1 MLNIEIDG
9 KAVQVEH
16 GSTIIDAAD
25 KLGVAIPRF
34 CYHPKLSVAANCR
47 MCLVQVEK
55 FNKPLPACA
64 TPVADGMKIFTRSK
78 EAVEAQQSVMEFL
91 LINHPL
97 DCPIC
102 DQGGECELQDI
113 AMAYGTS
120 GSRYTEEKRVVFNKN
135 IGPLISTD
143 MTRCI
148 QCTRCVRFLKEI
160 GGMQELGM
168 IGRGEHAEITAY
180 VDKSVNSELSGNI
193 IDLCPVGALTNKPYR
208 YTARSWEL
216 TRRPSIAPH
225 DGLGSHI
232 EVHVKDNKVMRV
244 LPREKES
251 INECWL
257 SDRDRYSYEGL
268 NSPDRLQV
276 PMIKHNGAWVETD
289 WKTALEFAAGQLK
302 DITKQYGGDA
312 LGVLVSPNS
321 TMEEGFLIKQ
331 LANGL
336 GCGNVDYRLRQ
347 TDFRLDGKRV
357 GTPWMGC
364 NIDELGELDRILII
378 GSNLRNEHPLLAQR
392 FRKSVDNGA
401 ELSIISPL
409 DNNPLMPI
417 AHKVIVRPNDMVN
430 VLGQILKAMSGLQRL
445 SLCLPPSLNKLLEQI
460 EVRPNT
466 QAMAESLAGLGQEVD
481 LVAPRV
487 GIFLGTLALTDPRF
501 TELYSMAEAIG
512 GICGAKGGILPPA
525 ANSTGMHMMGVMPSA
540 TGMHARAMIEIPR
553 TAYLL
558 LNIEPELDCQH
569 AALAK
574 AAMAQAECVVA
585 LTAYKSAALEHA
597 DVLLPI
603 APFTETSGTFMSME
617 GRVQS
622 FAAAVKPLGE
632 CRPAWKVLRVLA
644 NTLGLEGFEFNS
656 AEEVKT
662 AIFNGEKPS
671 MVVRRN
677 LNNNLKELVEIAV
690 KIKSTGLQRIG
701 EVPQYESDPLV
712 RRAASLQKTKYNTQ
726 PMARMRAEQMTALGL
741 VEGDTVLATQD
752 KGSAVLQV
760 SLDNHVAMG
769 CVRVTASHEGS
780 IGLGDLMGDI
790 AIEKIEN
797 ANAAN
802 IGISKPLSI
811 KGFETNKASKPL
823 SSLPQ

>member
-1 MLNIEIDG
+1 MVQIEIDG
-9 KAVQVEH
+9 KALEVEY

-25 KLGVAIPRF
+25 KVGVAIPRF
-34 CYHPKLSVAANCR
+34 CYHKKLSVAANCR

-55 FNKPLPACA
+55 FAKPLPACA

-78 EAVEAQQSVMEFL
+78 EAVEAQKSVMEFL

-102 DQGGECELQDI
+102 DQGGECDLQDI
-113 AMAYGTS
+113 AVAYGAS

-148 QCTRCVRFLKEI
+148 QCTRCVRFLQEI
-160 GGMQELGM
+160 GGMMELGM
-168 IGRGEHAEITAY
+168 VGRGEHAEITAY

-193 IDLCPVGALTNKPYR
+193 IDLCPVGALTSKPFR
-208 YTARSWEL
+208 YSARSWEL

-244 LPREKES
+244 VPREKES

-268 NSPDRLQV
+268 NSPDRLKV

-321 TMEEGFLIKQ
+321 TMEEGYLIKQ
-331 LANGL
+331 LAHGL
-336 GCGNVDYRLRQ
+336 GCDNVDYRLRQ

-364 NIDELGELDRILII
+364 NIQEIEELDRILLI

-392 FRKSVDNGA
+392 FRKAVNNGA

-409 DNNPLMPI
+409 DNNPLMDV

-430 VLGQILKAMSGLQRL
+430 VLGQILKAMSHIQRL
-445 SLCLPPSLNKLLEQI
+445 SLCLPPTLELLLSNI
-460 EVRPNT
+460 KVRDNT
-466 QAMAESLAGLGQEVD
+466 QAMAESLAGLGGEVD
-481 LVAPRV
+481 LIAPKV
-487 GIFLGTLALTDPRF
+487 GIFLGNMALSDPRF
-501 TELYSMAEAIG
+501 TEMYSMAEAIG
-512 GICGAKGGILPPA
+512 GICGAKGGILPA
-525 ANSTGMHMMGVMPSA
+525 SANSTGMHLMGVMPS
-540 TGMHARAMIEIPR
+540 TLGMHAREMLEQPR
-553 TAYLL
+553 KAYLL

-585 LTAYKSAALEHA
+585 LTAYKSEALENA

-622 FAAAVKPLGE
+622 FSAVTKPLGE

-644 NTLGLEGFEFNS
+644 NTLGLKDFDFDSSEQ
-656 AEEVKT
+656 VKDKV
-662 AIFNGEKPS
+662 FNGEKPS
-671 MVVRRN
+671 AVVWRN
-677 LNNNLKELVEIAV
+677 LNNNLKELVEIQVNV
-690 KIKSTGLQRIG
+690 KHEGLQRIG
-701 EVPQYESDPLV
+701 EVPQYESDPIV
-712 RRAASLQKTKYNTQ
+712 RRSAPLQKTKYNTQ
-726 PMARMRAEQMTALGL
+726 PMARMRAEQIAALGL
-741 VEGDTVLATQD
+741 MEGDTVLARQD
-752 KGSAVLQV
+752 KGSAELQV
-760 SLDNHVAMG
+760 KLDNHVAMG
-769 CVRVTASHEGS
+769 CVRVTAAHEDS
-780 IGLGDLMGDI
+780 VGLGDLMGDI
-790 AIEKIEN
+790 TIEKYTVDNSQLE
-797 ANAAN
+797 
-802 IGISKPLSI
+802 
-811 KGFETNKASKPL
+811 EASA
-823 SSLPQ
+823 

>member
-9 KAVQVEH
+9 KPLEVEH

-25 KLGVAIPRF
+25 KVGIAIPRF
-34 CYHPKLSVAANCR
+34 CYHKKLSVAANCR

-64 TPVADGMKIFTRSK
+64 TPVADGMKIYTRSK
-78 EAVEAQQSVMEFL
+78 AAVEAQQSVMEFL

-102 DQGGECELQDI
+102 DQGGECDLQDI
-113 AMAYGTS
+113 AVAYGAS
-120 GSRYTEEKRVVFNKN
+120 GSRYAEEKRVVFNKN

-148 QCTRCVRFLKEI
+148 QCTRCVRFLKEV
-160 GGMQELGM
+160 GGMQELGLV
-168 IGRGEHAEITAY
+168 GRGEHAEITAY

-193 IDLCPVGALTNKPYR
+193 IDLCPVGALTNKPFR
-208 YTARSWEL
+208 YSARSWEL

-268 NSPDRLQV
+268 NSPDRLKV
-276 PMIKHNGAWVETD
+276 PMIKHNGQWQETD

-302 DITKQYGGDA
+302 DITTQHGADG

-321 TMEEGFLIKQ
+321 TMEEGYLIKK

-364 NIDELGELDRILII
+364 NIQEIEELDRILLI
-378 GSNLRNEHPLLAQR
+378 GSNIRNEHPLLAQR
-392 FRKSVDNGA
+392 FRKAVANGA
-401 ELSIISPL
+401 ELCIVSPL
-409 DNNPLMPI
+409 DNNPLMDV

-430 VLGQILKAMSGLQRL
+430 VLGQILKAMSGLQKL
-445 SLCLPPSLNKLLEQI
+445 SLCLPPSLNNLLEEI
-460 EVRPNT
+460 RVRPNT
-466 QAMAESLAGLGQEVD
+466 QAIAESLAGISEDVVLI
-481 LVAPRV
+481 APKV
-487 GIFLGTLALTDPRF
+487 GIFIGNMGLSDPRF
-501 TELYSMAEAIG
+501 TEMYSMAEAIA
-512 GICGAKGGILPPA
+512 GISGAKGGILPAA
-525 ANSTGMHMMGVMPSA
+525 ANSTGMHLMGVMPSP
-540 TGMHARAMIEIPR
+540 TGMHARAMLEVPR
-553 TAYLL
+553 KAYLL

-574 AAMAQAECVVA
+574 AAMAKAECVVA
-585 LTAYKSAALEHA
+585 LTAYKSSALENA

-622 FAAAVKPLGE
+622 FQAVTKPLGD
-632 CRPAWKVLRVLA
+632 CRPGWKVLRVLA

-656 AEEVKT
+656 SDEVKN
-662 AIFNGEKPS
+662 AIFNSEKPS
-671 MVVRRN
+671 AVVWRS
-677 LNNNLKELVEIAV
+677 LNNNLKELVEIQIN
-690 KIKSTGLQRIG
+690 IKKDGLQRIG
-701 EVPQYESDPLV
+701 EVPQYESDPIV
-712 RRAASLQKTKYNTQ
+712 RRSSPLQKTKYNIR
-726 PMARMRAEQMTALGL
+726 PMARMCAEQMALLGL
-741 VEGDTVLATQD
+741 VEGDIVLARQD
-752 KGSAVLQV
+752 RGSAVLKV
-760 SLDNHVAMG
+760 KLDNHVAKG
-769 CVRVTASHEGS
+769 CVRVAASHELTT
-780 IGLGDLMGDI
+780 GLGDLMGDI
-790 AIEKIEN
+790 TIEKTTEEHY
-797 ANAAN
+797 
-802 IGISKPLSI
+802 KPY
-811 KGFETNKASKPL
+811 ETTIMEAM
-823 SSLPQ
+823 

>member
-1 MLNIEIDG
+1 MLNVEIDG
-9 KAVQVEH
+9 KALRVEH

-25 KLGVAIPRF
+25 KVGIAIPRF
-34 CYHPKLSVAANCR
+34 CYHKKLSVAANCR

-64 TPVADGMKIFTRSK
+64 TPVAEGMKIFTRSK
-78 EAVEAQQSVMEFL
+78 EAIEAQKSVMEFL

-102 DQGGECELQDI
+102 DQGGECDLQDI
-113 AMAYGTS
+113 AVAYGTS

-148 QCTRCVRFLKEI
+148 QCTRCVRFLKEV

-193 IDLCPVGALTNKPYR
+193 IDLCPVGALTSKPFR
-208 YTARSWEL
+208 YSARSWEL
-216 TRRPSIAPH
+216 VRRPSIAPH

-268 NSPDRLQV
+268 NSPDRLKV

-302 DITKQYGGDA
+302 DITNHHSAEA

-321 TMEEGFLIKQ
+321 TMEEGYLIKQ
-331 LANGL
+331 LAAGL

-357 GTPWMGC
+357 GVPWMGC
-364 NIDELGELDRILII
+364 NIQEIEELDRILII

-392 FRKSVDNGA
+392 FRKAVQNGA
-401 ELSIISPL
+401 ELNIVSPL
-409 DNNPLMPI
+409 DNNPLMEI

-430 VLGQILKAMSGLQRL
+430 VLGQILKAMSKLQRL
-445 SLCLPPSLNKLLEQI
+445 SLCLPQSLENILDTI
-460 EVRPNT
+460 TVRENT
-466 QAMAESLAGLGQEVD
+466 QAIAESLAGLAGSTGNVD
-481 LVAPRV
+481 LVAPKV
-487 GIFLGTLALTDPRF
+487 GIFLGNMALSDPRF
-501 TELYSMAEAIG
+501 TEMYSMMEAIG
-512 GICGAKGGILPPA
+512 GICGAKGGILPAA
-525 ANSTGMHMMGVMPSA
+525 ANSTGMHLMGVMPSSM
-540 TGMHARAMIEIPR
+540 GMHARAMLEIPR
-553 TAYLL
+553 KAYLL

-574 AAMAQAECVVA
+574 AAMVQAECVVA
-585 LTAYKSAALEHA
+585 LTAFKSAALDNA

-603 APFTETSGTFMSME
+603 APFSETSGTFMSME

-622 FAAAVKPLGE
+622 FVAAAKPLGE

-644 NTLGLEGFEFNS
+644 NTLNLPGFDYES
-656 AEEVKT
+656 SEAVKNT
-662 AIFNGEKPS
+662 IFKGEKPS
-671 MVVRRN
+671 TVVWRN
-677 LNNNLKELVEIAV
+677 LNNNLKELVEIEV
-690 KIKSTGLQRIG
+690 NIKSQGLQRIG

-712 RRAASLQKTKYNTQ
+712 RRSVPLQKTKYNTR
-726 PMARMRAEQMTALGL
+726 PMARMHAHQMEQLGL
-741 VEGDTVLATQD
+741 SEGDIVLASQD

-760 SLDNHVAMG
+760 KRDDHVAMG
-769 CVRVTASHEGS
+769 CVRVAASHELS
-780 IGLGDLMGDI
+780 IGLGDLMGEI
-790 AIEKIEN
+790 TIEKTQ
-797 ANAAN
+797 ATDY
-802 IGISKPLSI
+802 KPY
-811 KGFETNKASKPL
+811 ETTIMEIHA
-823 SSLPQ
+823 

>member
-9 KAVQVEH
+9 KALEVEH

-34 CYHPKLSVAANCR
+34 CYHKKLSVAANCR

-55 FNKPLPACA
+55 FPKPLPACA
-64 TPVADGMKIFTRSK
+64 TPVAEGMKIFTRSK
-78 EAVEAQQSVMEFL
+78 EAVEAQKSVMEFL

-102 DQGGECELQDI
+102 DQGGECDLQDI
-113 AMAYGTS
+113 AVAYGAS

-143 MTRCI
+143 LTRCI
-148 QCTRCVRFLKEI
+148 QCTRCVRFLKEV
-160 GGMQELGM
+160 GGMQELGLL
-168 IGRGEHAEITAY
+168 GRGEHAEISAY

-193 IDLCPVGALTNKPYR
+193 IDLCPVGALTSKPFR
-208 YTARSWEL
+208 YSARSWEL

-225 DGLGSHI
+225 DSLGSHI

-268 NSPDRLQV
+268 NSPDRLKV
-276 PMIKHNGAWVETD
+276 PMIKHNGAWQETD
-289 WKTALEFAAGQLK
+289 WKTALEFAAGQIK
-302 DITKQYGGDA
+302 DITKQHGGES

-321 TMEEGFLIKQ
+321 TMEEGYLIKR
-331 LANGL
+331 LANSL

-357 GTPWMGC
+357 GTPWMGV
-364 NIDELGELDRILII
+364 NIDEIEALDRILII

-392 FRKSVDNGA
+392 FRKAVTNGA
-401 ELSIISPL
+401 ELNMISPL
-409 DNNPLMPI
+409 DNDPLMPI
-417 AHKVIVRPNDMVN
+417 AHKIICTPNDMVN
-430 VLGQILKAMSGLQRL
+430 VLAQILKAMSGLQRL
-445 SLCLPPSLNKLLEQI
+445 SLCLPPSLNQLLEKI
-460 EVRPNT
+460 HVRPNT
-466 QAMAESLAGLGQEVD
+466 EEMAESLAGLGKNIN

-487 GIFLGTLALTDPRF
+487 GIFLGNMALSAPRF
-501 TELYSMAEAIG
+501 TEMYSLMEAIG
-512 GICGAKGGILPPA
+512 GICGAKGGILPAA
-525 ANSTGMHMMGVMPSA
+525 ANSTGMHLMGVMPSA
-540 TGMHARAMIEIPR
+540 TGMHARAMLEVPR
-553 TAYLL
+553 KAYLL

-585 LTAYKSAALEHA
+585 LTAFKSAALEHA

-622 FAAAVKPLGE
+622 FEAVVKPLGE

-644 NTLGLEGFEFNS
+644 NTLGLQGFEYNS
-656 AEEVKT
+656 STEVKE
-662 AIFNGEKPS
+662 ALFGGEKPS
-671 MVVRRN
+671 AVVWRS
-677 LNNNLKELVEIAV
+677 LNNNMKELVEIEV
-690 KIKSTGLQRIG
+690 KIKSAGLQRVG
-701 EVPQYESDPLV
+701 EVPQYESDPIV
-712 RRAASLQKTKYNTQ
+712 RRSAPLQKTKYNIK
-726 PMARMRAEQMTALGL
+726 PMARMNAEDMRVLDL
-741 VEGDTVLATQD
+741 REGDTVLAKQD
-752 KGSAVLQV
+752 KGSAILTVR
-760 SLDNHVAMG
+760 LDNHVAKG
-769 CVRVTASHEGS
+769 CVRVTAAHEDT

-790 AIEKIEN
+790 SIEKITQTE
-797 ANAAN
+797 AQHA
-802 IGISKPLSI
+802 
-811 KGFETNKASKPL
+811 
-823 SSLPQ
+823 

>member
-9 KAVQVEH
+9 KPLEVEH

-25 KLGVAIPRF
+25 AAGIAIPRF
-34 CYHPKLSVAANCR
+34 CYHKKLSVAANCR

-102 DQGGECELQDI
+102 DQGGECDLQDI
-113 AMAYGTS
+113 AVAYGAS
-120 GSRYTEEKRVVFNKN
+120 GSRYAEEKRVVFNKN

-148 QCTRCVRFLKEI
+148 QCTRCVRFLKEV
-160 GGMQELGM
+160 GGMQELGLV
-168 IGRGEHAEITAY
+168 GRGEHAEITAY

-193 IDLCPVGALTNKPYR
+193 IDLCPVGALTSKPFR
-208 YTARSWEL
+208 YSARSWEL

-268 NSPDRLQV
+268 NSPDRLKM
-276 PMIKHNGAWVETD
+276 PMIKHNGQWQETD

-302 DITKQYGGDA
+302 DITKQHGGDA

-321 TMEEGFLIKQ
+321 TMEEGYLIKQ

-347 TDFRLDGKRV
+347 TDFRLDGKRL

-364 NIDELGELDRILII
+364 NIQEIEELDRILII

-392 FRKSVDNGA
+392 FRKAVANGA
-401 ELSIISPL
+401 ELSIVSPL
-409 DNNPLMPI
+409 DNNPLMDI

-430 VLGQILKAMSGLQRL
+430 VLGQILKAMSGLQKL
-445 SLCLPPSLNKLLEQI
+445 SLCLPPSLNQLLEEI
-460 EVRPNT
+460 KVRPNT
-466 QAMAESLAGLGQEVD
+466 QAIAESLAGMSED
-481 LVAPRV
+481 LVLIAPKV
-487 GIFLGTLALTDPRF
+487 GIFLGNMALSDPRF
-501 TELYSMAEAIG
+501 TEMYSMAEAIG
-512 GICGAKGGILPPA
+512 GISGAKGGILPAA
-525 ANSTGMHMMGVMPSA
+525 ANSTGMHMIGVMPSP
-540 TGMHARAMIEIPR
+540 TGMHARAMLEVPR
-553 TAYLL
+553 KAYLL

-574 AAMAQAECVVA
+574 EAMQKAECVVA
-585 LTAYKSAALEHA
+585 LTAYKSAALENA
-597 DVLLPI
+597 DILLPI

-622 FAAAVKPLGE
+622 FQAVTRPLGE

-656 AEEVKT
+656 SEEVKT
-662 AIFNGEKPS
+662 ALFNGEKPS
-671 MVVRRN
+671 AVVWRS
-677 LNNNLKELVEIAV
+677 LNNNLKELVEIQV
-690 KIKSTGLQRIG
+690 NIKKEGLQRIG
-701 EVPQYESDPLV
+701 EVPQYESDPIV
-712 RRAASLQKTKYNTQ
+712 RRSPPLQKTKYNIR
-726 PMARMRAEQMTALGL
+726 PMARMCAQQIAELGL
-741 VEGDTVLATQD
+741 VDGDIVLAKQD
-752 KGSAVLQV
+752 KGSAVLKV
-760 SLDNHVAMG
+760 KLDPHVAMG
-769 CVRVTASHEGS
+769 CVRVAASHELTT
-780 IGLGDLMGDI
+780 GLGDLMGDI
-790 AIEKIEN
+790 TIEKARQEDY
-797 ANAAN
+797 
-802 IGISKPLSI
+802 KPY
-811 KGFETNKASKPL
+811 ETTIMEAF
-823 SSLPQ
+823 

>member
-1 MLNIEIDG
+1 MLNVEIDG
-9 KAVQVEH
+9 KLVEVEH

-25 KLGVAIPRF
+25 KIGVPIPRF
-34 CYHPKLSVAANCR
+34 CYHKKLSVAANCR

-64 TPVADGMKIFTRSK
+64 TPVAEGMKIFTRSK
-78 EAVEAQQSVMEFL
+78 AAIEAQQSVMEFL

-102 DQGGECELQDI
+102 DQGGECDLQDI
-113 AMAYGTS
+113 AVAYGAS

-135 IGPLISTD
+135 IGPLVSTD

-148 QCTRCVRFLKEI
+148 QCTRCVRFLKEV

-168 IGRGEHAEITAY
+168 VGRGEHAEITAY

-193 IDLCPVGALTNKPYR
+193 IDLCPVGALTSKPFR
-208 YTARSWEL
+208 YSARSWEL

-257 SDRDRYSYEGL
+257 SDRDRFSYEGL
-268 NSPDRLQV
+268 NSPDRLKV

-289 WKTALEFAAGQLK
+289 WKTALEFAAGQIK
-302 DITKQYGGDA
+302 DITNEHGGDA

-321 TMEEGFLIKQ
+321 TMEEGY
-331 LANGL
+331 LAKKLATGL
-336 GCGNVDYRLRQ
+336 SCDNIDYRLRQ
-347 TDFRLDGKRV
+347 TDFRMDGKRL

-364 NIDELGELDRILII
+364 NIQEIEELDRILII

-392 FRKSVDNGA
+392 FRKAVSNGA

-409 DNNPLMPI
+409 DNNPLMDV

-445 SLCLPPSLNKLLEQI
+445 SLCLPPSLNKLLEDI
-460 EVRPNT
+460 KVRPNT
-466 QAMAESLAGLGQEVD
+466 QAMAKSLAGLGDVVD
-481 LVAPRV
+481 LISPKV
-487 GIFLGTLALTDPRF
+487 GIFIGNLALSDPRF
-501 TELYSMAEAIG
+501 TEMYSMAEAIG
-512 GICGAKGGILPPA
+512 GISGAKGGILPAA
-525 ANSTGMHMMGVMPSA
+525 ANSTGMHLLNVMP
-540 TGMHARAMIEIPR
+540 TNHGLNARTMIELPR
-553 TAYLL
+553 KAYLIV
-558 LNIEPELDCQH
+558 NVEPELDCQH

-574 AAMAQAECVVA
+574 AAMEKAECVVA
-585 LTAYKSAALEHA
+585 LTMYKSEALEHA

-622 FAAAVKPLGE
+622 FQAVTKPLGE
-632 CRPAWKVLRVLA
+632 ARPAWKVLRVLA
-644 NTLGLEGFEFNS
+644 NTLGLAGFDYETS
-656 AEEVKT
+656 EQVKN
-662 AIFNGEKPS
+662 AAFNGKKPS
-671 MVVRRN
+671 EVVWQS
-677 LNNNLKELVEIAV
+677 LNNNLRELVEIQV
-690 KIKSTGLQRIG
+690 NIKNDGLQRIG
-701 EVPQYESDPLV
+701 EVPQYESDPIV
-712 RRAASLQKTKYNTQ
+712 RRSNPLQKTKYNIK
-726 PMARMRAEQMTALGL
+726 PMARMCAEEIEALHL
-741 VEGDTVLATQD
+741 KEGDQVLVRQD
-752 KGSAVLQV
+752 KGSAILTVK
-760 SLDNHVAMG
+760 LDHHVAKG
-769 CVRVTASHEGS
+769 CVRVAASHPDTV
-780 IGLGDLMGDI
+780 GLGDLMGEI
-790 AIEKIEN
+790 TVEKFESHV
-797 ANAAN
+797 N
-802 IGISKPLSI
+802 I
-811 KGFETNKASKPL
+811 ETNKMEAHV
-823 SSLPQ
+823 

>member
-9 KAVQVEH
+9 KPLEVEH

-25 KLGVAIPRF
+25 KVGIAIPRF
-34 CYHPKLSVAANCR
+34 CYHKKLSVAANCR

-64 TPVADGMKIFTRSK
+64 TPVADGMKIYTRSK
-78 EAVEAQQSVMEFL
+78 AAVEAQQSVMEFL

-102 DQGGECELQDI
+102 DQGGECDLQDI
-113 AMAYGTS
+113 AVAYGAS
-120 GSRYTEEKRVVFNKN
+120 GSRYAEEKRVVFNKN

-148 QCTRCVRFLKEI
+148 QCTRCVRFLKEV
-160 GGMQELGM
+160 GGMQELGLV
-168 IGRGEHAEITAY
+168 GRGEHAEITAY

-193 IDLCPVGALTNKPYR
+193 IDLCPVGALTSKPFR
-208 YTARSWEL
+208 YSARSWEL

-268 NSPDRLQV
+268 NSPDRLKV
-276 PMIKHNGAWVETD
+276 PMIKHNGQWQETD

-302 DITKQYGGDA
+302 DITTQHGGDA

-321 TMEEGFLIKQ
+321 TMEEGYLIKK
-331 LANGL
+331 LANSL

-364 NIDELGELDRILII
+364 NIQEIEELDRILLI
-378 GSNLRNEHPLLAQR
+378 GSNIRNEHPLLAQR
-392 FRKSVDNGA
+392 FRKAVANGA
-401 ELSIISPL
+401 ELCIVSPL
-409 DNNPLMPI
+409 DNDPLMGI

-430 VLGQILKAMSGLQRL
+430 VLGQILKAMSGLQKL
-445 SLCLPPSLNKLLEQI
+445 SLCLPPSLNKLLEEI
-460 EVRPNT
+460 RVRPNT
-466 QAMAESLAGLGQEVD
+466 QAMAECLAGMSED
-481 LVAPRV
+481 LVLIAPKV
-487 GIFLGTLALTDPRF
+487 GIFIGNMGLSDPRF
-501 TELYSMAEAIG
+501 TEMYSMAEAIA
-512 GICGAKGGILPPA
+512 GISGAKGGILPAA
-525 ANSTGMHMMGVMPSA
+525 ANSTGMHLMGVMPSP
-540 TGMHARAMIEIPR
+540 TGMHARAMLEVPR
-553 TAYLL
+553 KAYLL

-574 AAMAQAECVVA
+574 AAMAKAECVVA
-585 LTAYKSAALEHA
+585 LTAYKSQALENA
-597 DVLLPI
+597 DILLPI

-622 FAAAVKPLGE
+622 FQAVTKPLGE
-632 CRPAWKVLRVLA
+632 CRPGWKVLRVLA
-644 NTLGLEGFEFNS
+644 NTLGLEGFDFNS
-656 AEEVKT
+656 SEEVKN
-662 AIFNGEKPS
+662 AIFNNEKPS
-671 MVVRRN
+671 AVVWRS
-677 LNNNLKELVEIAV
+677 LNNNLKELVEIQIN
-690 KIKSTGLQRIG
+690 IKKDGLQRIG
-701 EVPQYESDPLV
+701 EVPQYESDPIV
-712 RRAASLQKTKYNTQ
+712 RRSPPLQKTKYNIR
-726 PMARMRAEQMTALGL
+726 PMARMCAEQMALLGL
-741 VEGDTVLATQD
+741 VEGDIVLARQD
-752 KGSAVLQV
+752 RGSAVLKV
-760 SLDNHVAMG
+760 KLDNHVAKG
-769 CVRVTASHEGS
+769 CVRVAASHELTT
-780 IGLGDLMGDI
+780 GLGDLMGDI
-790 AIEKIEN
+790 TIEKTTEEHY
-797 ANAAN
+797 
-802 IGISKPLSI
+802 KPY
-811 KGFETNKASKPL
+811 ETTMMEAM
-823 SSLPQ
+823 

>member
-9 KAVQVEH
+9 KSVEVEH

-25 KLGVAIPRF
+25 LIGVAIPRF
-34 CYHPKLSVAANCR
+34 CYHKKLSVAANCR

-78 EAVEAQQSVMEFL
+78 ATIEAQKSVMEFL

-102 DQGGECELQDI
+102 DQGGECDLQDI
-113 AMAYGTS
+113 AVAYGTS

-135 IGPLISTD
+135 IGPLVSTD

-148 QCTRCVRFLKEI
+148 QCTRCVRFLKEV
-160 GGMQELGM
+160 GGMMELGM
-168 IGRGEHAEITAY
+168 VGRGEHAEITAY

-193 IDLCPVGALTNKPYR
+193 IDLCPVGALTSKPFR
-208 YTARSWEL
+208 YSARSWEL

-232 EVHVKDNKVMRV
+232 EVHVKDHKVMRV
-244 LPREKES
+244 VPREKES

-268 NSPDRLQV
+268 NSPDRLKV

-289 WKTALEFAAGQLK
+289 WKTALEFAAGQIK
-302 DITKQYGGDA
+302 DITNQHGADA

-321 TMEEGFLIKQ
+321 TMEEGFLAKN
-331 LANGL
+331 LATGL

-364 NIDELGELDRILII
+364 NIQEIEELDRILII

-392 FRKSVDNGA
+392 FRKAVANGA
-401 ELSIISPL
+401 ELSVISPL
-409 DNNPLMPI
+409 DNNPLMDI
-417 AHKVIVRPNDMVN
+417 KHKVIVRPNDMVN
-430 VLGQILKAMSGLQRL
+430 VLGQVLKAMSGLQKL
-445 SLCLPPSLNKLLEQI
+445 SLCLPATLNQLLEEI
-460 EVRPNT
+460 KVRPNT
-466 QAMAESLAGLGQEVD
+466 QAMAESLAGLGQVVD
-481 LVAPRV
+481 LIAPKV
-487 GIFLGTLALTDPRF
+487 GIFLGNMALSDPRF
-501 TELYSMAEAIG
+501 TEMYSMMEAIG
-512 GICGAKGGILPPA
+512 GITGAKGGILPA
-525 ANSTGMHMMGVMPSA
+525 ATNSTGMHLIGVMPNA
-540 TGMHARAMIEIPR
+540 TGMHARAMLEVPR
-553 TAYLL
+553 KAYLL
-558 LNIEPELDCQH
+558 VNIEPELDCQH

-574 AAMAQAECVVA
+574 AAMEKAECVVA
-585 LTAYKSAALEHA
+585 LTAFKSSALEHA

-622 FAAAVKPLGE
+622 FTAATRPLGE
-632 CRPAWKVLRVLA
+632 SRPAWKVLRVLA
-644 NTLGLEGFEFNS
+644 NTLGLSGFDFDSSEQ
-656 AEEVKT
+656 VKN
-662 AIFNGEKPS
+662 AIFNDEKPS
-671 MVVRRN
+671 AVVWRS
-677 LNNNLKELVEIAV
+677 LNNNLSELVEIQV
-690 KIKSTGLQRIG
+690 NIKKEGLQRIG
-701 EVPQYESDPLV
+701 EVPQYLSDPIV
-712 RRAASLQKTKYNTQ
+712 RRSPPLQKTKYNIK
-726 PMARMRAEQMTALGL
+726 PMARMCEAQLKALDL
-741 VEGDTVLATQD
+741 VEGDNVLVKQNN
-752 KGSAVLQV
+752 GSAILSVR
-760 SLDNHVAMG
+760 LDNHVAFG
-769 CVRVTASHEGS
+769 CVRVAAAHEDT

-790 AIEKIEN
+790 TVEKLTAQQFQAYEKQ
-797 ANAAN
+797 AMEVQA
-802 IGISKPLSI
+802 
-811 KGFETNKASKPL
+811 
-823 SSLPQ
+823 